1 MCRQSATV
9 CLVKLPALED
19 VAGLSLAERLR
30 ALPDPR
36 RRRGV
41 RHPFVAVL
49 LVAASAVVA
58 GARSYAAIGQW
69 SANAPQQALAR
80 LGARVAGALGVRIAP
95 SAATIRRVVNLVF
108 PGGLAGLTGAD
119 PGGADSVA
127 MDGKAARGSRLGQTP
142 AAHLLAAMT
151 GDGRTVTRLRVPD
164 KSRVAGGNFTDDLH
178 PSHRQLGRRLPR
190 SLAGSLSAT
199 AWTTPTC

>member
-9 CLVKLPALED
+9 CLVKSPALED
-19 VAGLSLAERLR
+19 VAGLSLAERLW

-49 LVAASAVVA
+49 LLAASAVVA

-69 SANAPQQALAR
+69 STSAPQQALAR
-80 LGARVAGALGVRIAP
+80 LGARVAGVLGVRVAP
-95 SAATIRRVVNLVF
+95 SAATIRRIVNLVC
-108 PGGLAGLTGAD
+108 PGGLADLTGAD
-119 PGGADSVA
+119 PGGADSVSV
-127 MDGKAARGSRLGQTP
+127 DGKAARGSRLGRTP

-151 GDGRTVTRLRVPD
+151 GDGRTITQLRVPD
-164 KSRVAGGNFTDDLH
+164 RTNEITCFAGRC
-178 PSHRQLGRRLPR
+178 SV
-190 SLAGSLSAT
+190 
-199 AWTTPTC
+199 C

>member
-9 CLVKLPALED
+9 CLVKSPALED
-19 VAGLSLAERLR
+19 VAGLSLAERLW

-69 SANAPQQALAR
+69 STSAPQQALAR
-80 LGARVAGALGVRIAP
+80 LGARVAGVLGVRVAP
-95 SAATIRRVVNLVF
+95 SAATIRRIVNLVC
-108 PGGLAGLTGAD
+108 PGGLADLTGAD
-119 PGGADSVA
+119 PGGADSVSV
-127 MDGKAARGSRLGQTP
+127 DGKAARGSRLGQTP

-151 GDGRTVTRLRVPD
+151 GDGWTVTQLRVPD
-164 KSRVAGGNFTDDLH
+164 RTNEITCFAGRC
-178 PSHRQLGRRLPR
+178 SV
-190 SLAGSLSAT
+190 
-199 AWTTPTC
+199 C

>member
-49 LVAASAVVA
+49 LVAASVVVA

-95 SAATIRRVVNLVF
+95 GAATRAMLKTCGSA
-108 PGGLAGLTGAD
+108 PGGHAEGV
-119 PGGADSVA
+119 P
-127 MDGKAARGSRLGQTP
+127 SRMILK
-142 AAHLLAAMT
+142 
-151 GDGRTVTRLRVPD
+151 V
-164 KSRVAGGNFTDDLH
+164 SE
-178 PSHRQLGRRLPR
+178 
-190 SLAGSLSAT
+190 
-199 AWTTPTC
+199 

>member
-9 CLVKLPALED
+9 CLAKSPALED
-19 VAGLSLAERLR
+19 VAGLPLAERLR

-69 SANAPQQALAR
+69 SASAPQHALAR
-80 LGARVAGALGVRIAP
+80 LGARVAGALGVR
-95 SAATIRRVVNLVF
+95 V
-108 PGGLAGLTGAD
+108 
-119 PGGADSVA
+119 
-127 MDGKAARGSRLGQTP
+127 
-142 AAHLLAAMT
+142 
-151 GDGRTVTRLRVPD
+151 
-164 KSRVAGGNFTDDLH
+164 
-178 PSHRQLGRRLPR
+178 
-190 SLAGSLSAT
+190 
-199 AWTTPTC
+199 